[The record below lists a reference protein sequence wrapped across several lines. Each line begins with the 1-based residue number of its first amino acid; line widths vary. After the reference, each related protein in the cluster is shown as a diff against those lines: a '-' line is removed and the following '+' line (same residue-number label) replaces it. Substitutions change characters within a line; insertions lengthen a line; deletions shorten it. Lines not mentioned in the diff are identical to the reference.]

1 MSCVWGDMVYLIDLY
16 NNTIAEPERRLGRK
30 RIVKGLGEIRQLFH
44 IYSQCYITGSCV
56 NFLCIRIVLYLGQTN
71 PQYIYSLLLP
81 FSQRIT

>member
-30 RIVKGLGEIRQLFH
+30 RTVKGLGEIRQLH
-44 IYSQCYITGSCV
+44 HWQLREYIMHTYRTVPG
-56 NFLCIRIVLYLGQTN
+56 TN
-71 PQYIYSLLLP
+71 QSAVYPLLLP